1 MRRRNSDVSVKYN
14 SALEKATESINNE
27 AWAAAYNYLLSSSVR

>member
-14 SALEKATESINNE
+14 PALEKATESINNE
-27 AWAAAYNYLLSSSVR
+27 A